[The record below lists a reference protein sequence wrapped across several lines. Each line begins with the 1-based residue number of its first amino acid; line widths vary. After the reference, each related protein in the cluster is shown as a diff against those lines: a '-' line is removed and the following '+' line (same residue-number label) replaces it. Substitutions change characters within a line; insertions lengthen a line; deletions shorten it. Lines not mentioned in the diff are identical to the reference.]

1 MSEESEANLPPH
13 GGYGA
18 VLTLNDIDKVCRH
31 ERLVFCKED
40 PNMIVGDVITERKMG
55 WVGVS
60 FSRDNTLV
68 KCRSSHLIVLPK
80 DNQFSKGDHVPSE
93 YIATLPLKK
102 PAPEPAAASNAVF
115 RSQDRVF
122 TDSTANINRAVTEG
136 SDEGSVLS
144 KKPAPPAAS
153 ISTAVFR
160 SQDHSSTDSTAN
172 INHTVTAEGSGS
184 DDGSIMS
191 RFSLNESS
199 DSEVDK
205 NTGNKR
211 KRTVKAFDEAS
222 DSDESLFSVDANDE
236 QKPPAKKVISNEE
249 NGDSPKAKAKRFK
262 MSSRASPDS
271 KYTIP
276 TIEREEKQLDYFHII
291 FNGVSLFRSI
301 SNCLCYYQTSDE
313 LAFPSLVAQS

>member
-1 MSEESEANLPPH
+1 MSEESEANLPPN

-18 VLTLNDIDKVCRH
+18 ALTLNDIDKGSRH
-31 ERLVFCKED
+31 EWLVFCKED
-40 PNMIVGDVITERKMG
+40 PNRIVGEVIVERKMG
-55 WVGVS
+55 WVDVS

-80 DNQFSKGDHVPSE
+80 DNKFSKGDHVPSE

-102 PAPEPAAASNAVF
+102 PAPEPAAAFNVVF
-115 RSQDRVF
+115 RSQDRAF
-122 TDSTANINRAVTEG
+122 TDSSQNINRAVTEG
-136 SDEGSVLS
+136 SDEGSVMS
-144 KKPAPPAAS
+144 KKPAPEPAS

-172 INHTVTAEGSGS
+172 INRTVTGEGSGS

-211 KRTVKAFDEAS
+211 KRTIEAVEEAH

-236 QKPPAKKVISNEE
+236 RKPPAKEVISNEE
-249 NGDSPKAKAKRFK
+249 NGVSPKAKAKRFK
-262 MSSRASPDS
+262 MSSRALPESDFI
-271 KYTIP
+271 IP
-276 TIEREEKQLDYFHII
+276 PIEREEKQLDYFHIV
-291 FNGVSLFRSI
+291 FNGVSLFCSI
-301 SNCLCYYQTSDE
+301 SNCLCYYLSNI
-313 LAFPSLVAQS
+313 